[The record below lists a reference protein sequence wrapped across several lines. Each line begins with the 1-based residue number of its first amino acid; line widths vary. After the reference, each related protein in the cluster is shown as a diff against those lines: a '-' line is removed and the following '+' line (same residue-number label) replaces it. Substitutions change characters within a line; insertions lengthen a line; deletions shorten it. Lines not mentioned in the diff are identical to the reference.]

1 MKALAIDTSN
11 QIMGVAVIDGTAVLG
26 EYITNLNK
34 NHSVRLMPAISDLMQ
49 EVGVKPNQLDR
60 IIVAHGPGSYTGV
73 RIGVTIAKTLAWT
86 LNIPIVG
93 VSSLEVLAR
102 NGQHFNGIV
111 SPLFDARRGQ
121 VYTGLYKM
129 NNGKFQS
136 IKEDQILMLK
146 DWVGELKQQDEKVLF
161 LGNDVPLHEAV
172 IKEVLQDQAI
182 IASPSLFNPRPSE
195 LAIIGIDKEPQ
206 EVHTFV
212 PNYIRLAEAEA
223 KWLEAQKRDKER
235 DKGPGSVSQ

>member
-11 QIMGVAVIDGTAVLG
+11 QIMGVAVIDGTSVLG

-223 KWLEAQKRDKER
+223 KWLEAQKRDK
-235 DKGPGSVSQ
+235 GPGSVSQ